1 MKRTRITRVARIL
14 KIPRMFK
21 HRDMELQRYTEITKH
36 RDMEVRGYTEMKRE
50 KEEKEERREKELA
63 LRAPIKAKPLCFSR
77 LLHTF
82 KPRVSVFKKIKSEA
96 SVFLSSSSLKF
107 KPCVSVFSVI
117 FLSCVGVTLS
127 YPGMV
132 EIAPAGA
139 LPAMEYRFY
148 APDTCLVRAD
158 DGAGAFRGRLPADTY
173 RVLAVNADGGAAN
186 VDFGGLDGYE
196 TATVSARGVEPP
208 TPGFPYALVD
218 TVGPAFAVRLGKL
231 EVAENGAVGEHP
243 LPELLARRLV
253 LVFTFADGL
262 ETEVVS
268 LTGVLPGV
276 FPAVL
281 LSTGRPPEPAPG
293 TVTAVRFGISGEG
306 AQRTAQVGLL
316 GLYDPGGQQV
326 QDAGL
331 LALTLTLNDG
341 ERKAAVVNDLPALLS
356 AIIAGNGGVFP
367 SPLYMTIGLAPASD
381 GDGNV
386 TITAGIKEWQLN
398 DGLTLIVN

>member
-1 MKRTRITRVARIL
+1 MGFEHRIL
-14 KIPRMFK
+14 RPRRGCTCLGSTLSVLYYRMK
-21 HRDMELQRYTEITKH
+21 HAYK
-36 RDMEVRGYTEMKRE
+36 VSPFGGGRGRISAFNLRKS
-50 KEEKEERREKELA
+50 A
-63 LRAPIKAKPLCFSR
+63 LI
-77 LLHTF
+77 
-82 KPRVSVFKKIKSEA
+82 
-96 SVFLSSSSLKF
+96 
-107 KPCVSVFSVI
+107 CVSKIFMKLKNPCHPCHPCLFLFSI

-132 EIAPAGA
+132 EIAPAGV
-139 LPAMEYRFY
+139 LPAMTYRFY
-148 APDTCLVRAD
+148 TPDTCLVRAD

-173 RVLAVNADGGAAN
+173 RVLAVNADARAAN
-186 VDFGGLDGYE
+186 VDFGGLDDYE

-331 LALTLTLNDG
+331 LALTLTLSNG
-341 ERKAAVVNDLPALLS
+341 ERKAAVMNDLPALLS
-356 AIIAGNGGVFP
+356 AIIAGNRGVFP